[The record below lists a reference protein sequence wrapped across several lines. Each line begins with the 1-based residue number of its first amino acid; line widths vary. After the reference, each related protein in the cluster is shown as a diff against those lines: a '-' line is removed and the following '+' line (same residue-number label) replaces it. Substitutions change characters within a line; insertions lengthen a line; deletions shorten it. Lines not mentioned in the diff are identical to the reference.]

1 MNLIILFNQI
11 CFTKLLAKKYA
22 YTNAI
27 PTKHLYKTNL
37 FNSFWH
43 EFKQQQLK
51 QVISVLSESNKQQ
64 DERSVTDSQIKSD
77 AAVEK
82 AEQRPPVSSR
92 KFRLYACLWR
102 HNAIRLCLCFLQ
114 VSRQLAVKT
123 LILQLAKR
131 KTRRTL
137 LLLMLVLVRSNLRKK
152 MTKSWAILLQ
162 MWWKVKRVQ

>member
-27 PTKHLYKTNL
+27 PTTNL

-77 AAVEK
+77 AVEK
-82 AEQRPPVSSR
+82 AEQRPPVSSC

-152 MTKSWAILLQ
+152 MTKIWAILLQ
-162 MWWKVKRVQ
+162 MRWKVKRVQ